1 MIDRRIMRALPLGI
15 LLLSGCAMESQDAS
29 TSGPPPSTNNSA
41 VRAADNRAADAPENR
56 TTTAT
61 PGYLALKQGDDRAAI
76 DDFAAANARTPHN
89 AYDELNLA
97 AAYQNSGQMSKA
109 EPLDRQAMIDGQY
122 AQPAETTTALSR
134 GHTVAEIA
142 CQNLAM
148 GLPPATVAGTAS
160 PCQATQVAS
169 MSTTVSSETQSSG
182 SSESLSSSTK
192 WQSAYSAYF
201 AFDKAS
207 LTREGSTAIAAAAQ
221 GARDHQS
228 SRLVLVGKA
237 DLTGTDAY
245 NMALSQRRAD
255 TVRDAL
261 VADGVPAASI
271 DTKWVGER
279 QPPVQT
285 AQGMRERSNRVV
297 EIGLLQ

>member
-1 MIDRRIMRALPLGI
+1 MIDRRMMRALPFGLF
-15 LLLSGCAMESQDAS
+15 LLSGCAMESQDAS
-29 TSGPPPSTNNSA
+29 TANPPSTNNSA
-41 VRAADNRAADAPENR
+41 VSARDNRAADAPENR

-122 AQPAETTTALSR
+122 AQPAETTTALSQ

-148 GLPPATVAGTAS
+148 GLPPATVAGTAA
-160 PCQATQVAS
+160 PCQTTQVAS
-169 MSTTVSSETQSSG
+169 MSTTTTATETRSSG
-182 SSESLSSSTK
+182 SSESVSSSTK
-192 WQSAYSAYF
+192 WTNRYSAYF
-201 AFDKAS
+201 AFGKAS
-207 LTREGSTAIAAAAQ
+207 LTREGNEAVAAAAQ

-245 NMALSQRRAD
+245 NMALSHRRAD
-255 TVRDAL
+255 TVRSAL
-261 VADGVPAASI
+261 VADGVPAGSI
-271 DTKWVGER
+271 DTQWVGER
-279 QPPVQT
+279 QPPEQT
-285 AQGMRERSNRVV
+285 AQGTRDRGNRVV